1 LRLWKF
7 HSFSLGLAAIS
18 CALELVEKK
27 RIKEFLKKV
36 KKILDKILFCG
47 IVTDIEKCAPTQSGR
62 FAFQGGS
69 LAAVLHPKAICF
81 LPFVSA
87 LRLKTRNL
95 LPNIAAWCVDPPP
108 LEPSCLLIKTRFL
121 RLL

>member
-7 HSFSLGLAAIS
+7 HSFFLGLAAIF

-36 KKILDKILFCG
+36 KKILDKILFCN

-69 LAAVLHPKAICF
+69 LP
-81 LPFVSA
+81 PFCTREQSA
-87 LRLKTRNL
+87 SFRSSL
-95 LPNIAAWCVDPPP
+95 LCA
-108 LEPSCLLIKTRFL
+108 
-121 RLL
+121 

>member
-7 HSFSLGLAAIS
+7 CSFFLGLAANF

-47 IVTDIEKCAPTQSGR
+47 IVTHIEKCAPTQSGR
-62 FAFQGGS
+62 FAFR
-69 LAAVLHPKAICF
+69 AVLCRR
-81 LPFVSA
+81 SA
-87 LRLKTRNL
+87 PESNL
-95 LPNIAAWCVDPPP
+95 LPSVRLCFAPENTEFIAEHRGLVC
-108 LEPSCLLIKTRFL
+108 
-121 RLL
+121 